1 MKPLFDYFS
10 DNSPFLFVCGVVLG
24 IASSLLFST
33 AAYLRI

>member
-1 MKPLFDYFS
+1 MKPLFTFVS
-10 DNSPFLFVCGVVLG
+10 DNSPFFFICGVVLS